1 MLRWP
6 GLTPAEASICAG
18 RVTQNETKPMGEN
31 MDVSRSNAGV
41 SKALLVGLLAMPYCA
56 VNAATYFSDNFNDN
70 YTDTNLWVNAH
81 YGGPTATEQNGR
93 VEFVIPAD
101 SQGAPNPFDPAITPL
116 SQFGTSYTTIDT
128 YAGNF
133 DVSVDYSFLVWPEN
147 NGVRFSLGIG
157 TVSQNAAIQMVS
169 FSSNDSA
176 SWSGSTGNHILMGSN
191 TTGIEGLSAVSAQAG
206 SLRLIRVGN
215 SVYGYYLG
223 QDNQWV
229 QIAVIAAPSGEVKIG
244 FGIFSENGV
253 FNDQAVSVACD
264 NFSVQSYTASSV
276 PDAPSILEGMG
287 VLSLLAFSRWKNRQ

>member
-1 MLRWP
+1 
-6 GLTPAEASICAG
+6 
-18 RVTQNETKPMGEN
+18 MGEN